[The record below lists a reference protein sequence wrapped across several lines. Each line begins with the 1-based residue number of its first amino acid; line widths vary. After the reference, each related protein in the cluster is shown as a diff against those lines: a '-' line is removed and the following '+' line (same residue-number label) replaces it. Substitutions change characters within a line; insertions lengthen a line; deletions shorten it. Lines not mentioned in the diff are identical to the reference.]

1 MFVVVA
7 SNVEATT
14 QTNGLLI
21 KFAEKIIIKKLKLH
35 LFFLDRKKKLK
46 LTNINMTCHHNLGE
60 LIFKF

>member
-21 KFAEKIIIKKLKLH
+21 KFAEKIIK
-35 LFFLDRKKKLK
+35 KKKLK
-46 LTNINMTCHHNLGE
+46 QHLFFFG
-60 LIFKF
+60 

>member
-21 KFAEKIIIKKLKLH
+21 KFAEKII
-35 LFFLDRKKKLK
+35 KKKTK
-46 LTNINMTCHHNLGE
+46 TTFFFFG
-60 LIFKF
+60 